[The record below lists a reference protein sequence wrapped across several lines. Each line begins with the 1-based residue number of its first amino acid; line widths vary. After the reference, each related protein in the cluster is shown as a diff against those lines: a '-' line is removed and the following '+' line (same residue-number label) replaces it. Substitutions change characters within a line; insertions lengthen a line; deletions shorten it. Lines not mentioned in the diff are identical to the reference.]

1 MFRTHDAD
9 LLGLPG
15 MFGEG
20 QCQWHQVSRV
30 LSTHW
35 YHVTVQ
41 AKYESVITEAV
52 LMVDSEP
59 RLQQILSA
67 QDADTIVT
75 EVQVVTPA
83 HMNGTAGWC
92 METLTQ
98 ATLGDDENECAVC
111 LLEVE
116 TGARYHSSHQP
127 GFKSDVLRNLRP
139 IYHAN
144 MIRTALN

>member
-9 LLGLPG
+9 MLGLPG

-20 QCQWHQVSRV
+20 QYQWHQVSKV
-30 LSTHW
+30 LRNHW

-41 AKYESVITEAV
+41 AKTKGRISEAV
-52 LMVDSEP
+52 LMIDSEP
-59 RLQQILSA
+59 RLQQLLIA
-67 QDADTIVT
+67 QDAETIIR

-83 HMNGTAGWC
+83 HMNGTGAWR
-92 METLTQ
+92 MEKLTKV
-98 ATLGDDENECAVC
+98 TLGEDQHECVVC

-116 TGARYHSSHQP
+116 TGSKYHSSHQP
-127 GFKSDVLRNLRP
+127 GFNTDVLSNLRP

-144 MIRTALN
+144 MIRTA

>member
-9 LLGLPG
+9 MLGLPG

-20 QCQWHQVSRV
+20 QYQWHQVSKV
-30 LSTHW
+30 LRNHW

-41 AKYESVITEAV
+41 AMYEDRISEAV
-52 LMVDSEP
+52 LMIDSEP
-59 RLQQILSA
+59 RLQQLLIA
-67 QDADTIVT
+67 QDAETIIT

-83 HMNGTAGWC
+83 HMNGTAGWR
-92 METLTQ
+92 MEALTKV
-98 ATLGDDENECAVC
+98 TLGEDENECVVC

-116 TGARYHSSHQP
+116 TGSKYHSSHQP
-127 GFKSDVLRNLRP
+127 GFNCEALSNLRP

-144 MIRTALN
+144 MIRSA

>member
-9 LLGLPG
+9 MLGLPG

-20 QCQWHQVSRV
+20 QYQWHQVSKV
-30 LSTHW
+30 LRNHW

-41 AKYESVITEAV
+41 AMYEDRISEAV
-52 LMVDSEP
+52 LMIDSEP
-59 RLQQILSA
+59 RLQQLLIS
-67 QDADTIVT
+67 QDAETIIT

-83 HMNGTAGWC
+83 HMNGTGGWR
-92 METLTQ
+92 METLTKV
-98 ATLGDDENECAVC
+98 TLGEDQNECVVC

-116 TGARYHSSHQP
+116 TGSEYHNSHQL
-127 GFKSDVLRNLRP
+127 GFSCDALSNLRP

-144 MIRTALN
+144 MIRTA